1 MNIISAV
8 LLNMQKKER
17 NIIVV
22 AVEKSDFEKG
32 KEKCAHFAHQN
43 QITVRSLVKE
53 NQKSTYS

>member
-32 KEKCAHFAHQN
+32 KKNVLILPIKN